1 MPQGL
6 WKPCFK
12 QGCPNLTR
20 EKYCAAH
27 ARLEEAER
35 RVRAERYNKTARNAD
50 SQRLYE
56 SPAWRKLRAIYLKR
70 NPLCERCYAE
80 GRITPAVIC
89 DHKVEIKDGG
99 ARLDPDNLQS
109 LCHAHHNKKTAAE
122 RAKRNENGGNDNG

>member
-1 MPQGL
+1 MPQKML
-6 WKPCFK
+6 RPCYK

-27 ARLEEAER
+27 AHLEEAEKR
-35 RVRAERYNKTARNAD
+35 ERAERYNKTARNAD

-56 SPAWRKLRAIYLKR
+56 SPEWRKLRAVYLKR

-99 ARLDPDNLQS
+99 AKLDMENITA
-109 LCHAHHNKKTAAE
+109 LCRGCHNKKTAAE
-122 RAKRNENGGNDNG
+122 KQKRNNRE